1 MAHSQ
6 KAHGQKAA
14 MKQFNEGHW
23 QKEHECPK
31 PADGRYCE
39 GEMENPMH
47 LKKSV
52 EGLAGYAKK
61 HKMNY
66 P

>member
-14 MKQFNEGHW
+14 MKQFNEGHHV
-23 QKEHECPK
+23 KEMGMLSS
-31 PADGRYCE
+31 ADGKYTS
-39 GEMENPMH
+39 GEMDNPEH

-61 HKMNY
+61 HKMQY